1 MNKDEIIAAENLF
14 LANVY
19 QKYPVCIVRGS
30 GAILY
35 DIDGREYI
43 DCMGGYGVSLV
54 GHCHPKIVSAI
65 KEQCERLIACHG
77 SLYNDKRAELL
88 EKLVEI
94 APRGLS
100 KVFLCNS
107 GAEAVECAI
116 KVAVKY
122 TGKSE
127 IISMVRGFHGKTIG
141 ALSATWSQKYRDPF
155 KSLLN
160 PNFKFVPFGRLDKV
174 EEALTE
180 NVAAIIVEPI
190 QGEGG
195 VYVAPNGFLEGL
207 RKICDEKNIV
217 LIFDEVQTGFG
228 RTGKMWASEHWGV
241 TPDIMCI
248 GKAMGG
254 GLPIGATLAREDVMN
269 VLKVGEHTSTF
280 GGNPLACA
288 AASAVIDVIIEER
301 LVERAWN
308 LGNKFKTMLQRL
320 VEESRI
326 LREVRGL
333 GLMLGLETR
342 VDIYDILMKALGKGV
357 ILLYSGRNV
366 IRFLP
371 PLVIELEQIE
381 RVIQVLREVLL
392 EEKKKLLISNSGCR

>member
-1 MNKDEIIAAENLF
+1 MKREGIISVENSF

-19 QKYPVCIVRGS
+19 QKFPVCAVRGE
-30 GAILY
+30 GALLY
-35 DIDGREYI
+35 DANGKVYI

-54 GHCHPKIVSAI
+54 GHCHPKVVEAI
-65 KEQCERLIACHG
+65 KKQCEKLIACHG

-94 APRGLS
+94 APKGLN

-116 KVAVKY
+116 KAAVKY

-127 IISMVRGFHGKTIG
+127 IISMVRGFHGKTLG
-141 ALSATWSQKYRDPF
+141 ALSVTWNPKYR
-155 KSLLN
+155 KSFEKIIVKN
-160 PNFKFVPFGRLDKV
+160 KFVPFGKLDKV
-174 EEALTE
+174 MEAITE
-180 NVAAIIVEPI
+180 NTAAIIVEPI

-195 VYVAPNGFLEGL
+195 IHVAPEGFLEGL
-207 RKICDEKNIV
+207 RKICNEHGIV

-228 RTGKMWASEHWGV
+228 RTGRMWASEYWNV

-248 GKAMGG
+248 AKAMGG
-254 GLPIGATLAREDVMN
+254 GFPIGATIGREEVIGS
-269 VLKVGEHTSTF
+269 LRIGEHTSTF

-288 AASAVIDVIIEER
+288 AACATIDVIIEEN
-301 LVERAWN
+301 LVERARD
-308 LGNKFKTMLQRL
+308 LGSKFIDILQNMMDEFK
-320 VEESRI
+320 V

-333 GLMLGLETR
+333 GLMIGLEAR
-342 VDIYDILMKALGKGV
+342 VDIRNILFKSLEKGV

-371 PLVIELEQIE
+371 PLVISMEQLKKVAE
-381 RVIQVLREVLL
+381 VLREVLT
-392 EEKKKLLISNSGCR
+392 EEESRLKITKKS